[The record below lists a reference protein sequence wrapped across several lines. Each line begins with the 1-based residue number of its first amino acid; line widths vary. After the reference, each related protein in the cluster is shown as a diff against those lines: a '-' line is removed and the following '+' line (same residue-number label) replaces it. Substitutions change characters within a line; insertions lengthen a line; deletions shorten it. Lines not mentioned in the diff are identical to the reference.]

1 MIQFILNYVDK
12 CNIQSLEIT
21 IVNQYQFN
29 NYIYSIDE
37 SEAKNIYLL
46 LTSEDAEDVEDIQ
59 EYLTELIQFDD
70 IENLSKLSQ
79 KGLI

>member
-29 NYIYSIDE
+29 NDIYSISE
-37 SEAKNIYLL
+37 SESKEIYLL
-46 LTSEDAEDVEDIQ
+46 LTSDDKKEINN
-59 EYLTELIQFDD
+59 YLLELIQFDD
-70 IENLSKLSQ
+70 IENLSKLAQ
-79 KGLI
+79 RGEI

>member
-29 NYIYSIDE
+29 NDIYSIDE
-37 SEAKNIYLL
+37 SEAKNIYML